1 MEIRRTWKLT
11 RSRKSL
17 RHLLAKNN
25 FQGEVRVANQCVKVR
40 GALRELGKAMLCATL
55 EVKMHFLCCNLIPAV
70 YRIPYIRVEIALCQ
84 SRLTKSS
91 PEAGLA
97 LGA

>member
-25 FQGEVRVANQCVKVR
+25 FQGEVPVANQCVKVR
-40 GALRELGKAMLCATL
+40 GALRELGKAMVRATL

-70 YRIPYIRVEIALCQ
+70 YRIPYIRVEI
-84 SRLTKSS
+84 SVTDMELTKSS
-91 PEAGLA
+91 PEAGSA